1 MDFDEI
7 SQLRRHSPAWRLLC
21 ADNAPLILSFFER
34 VFVEDNVRSISAADL
49 TSRLD
54 DELYS
59 LNQRH
64 EPAFPKS
71 AKAYLDDWAAPQV
84 GWLRKYYP
92 EGSDEP
98 YFDATPAVEKALAWV
113 RSLRPRP
120 FVGTESRLNTIF
132 VLLRQIVVGAETD
145 PDVRLAELR
154 RRRQELDEEIA
165 RAEAGDIQ
173 VLDASAQRDRYQQ
186 LSATAK
192 ELLSDF
198 REVEENFRKLD
209 RELRERIAA
218 WSGSKGALLDD
229 VVGSRE
235 AITDSDQGKSFQAF
249 YDFLLSPAR
258 REELTDLLKR
268 AHGLAAIGEPDPR
281 MRHVHYDWLDAGERA
296 QATVRQLSEQLRRFL
311 DDQVWLENR
320 RVIDLLRSI
329 EATALKL
336 RAHWPVDLTVEL
348 DGAAPSIVLPLERP
362 LYNPSTKTPID
373 SASVTPGQDSFDAAA
388 LFEQV
393 YVDPAQLARTVR
405 HALQQRSQ
413 VGLAQVVGQQPLEQ
427 GLAELVAYL
436 SLIDETFRVVFDER
450 ARERVGWR
458 DADGRT
464 RTATLPRVTFARAT
478 GGDAPTAPAEPDGGQ
493 A

>member
-34 VFVEDNVRSISAADL
+34 IFVEDNVRSISAADL

-54 DELYS
+54 DELYT

-64 EPAFPKS
+64 EPPFPKS

-98 YFDATPAVEKALAWV
+98 YFDATPAVEKALTWV
-113 RSLRPRP
+113 RSLHPRP

-132 VLLRQIVVGAETD
+132 VLLRQIVFGAETD
-145 PDVRLAELR
+145 SDIRLAELR
-154 RRRQELDEEIA
+154 RRRQELDGEIA

-198 REVEENFRKLD
+198 REVEENFRRLD

-235 AITDSDQGKSFQAF
+235 VITDSDQGKSFQAF

-258 REELTDLLKR
+258 REELTDLLER

-336 RAHWPVDLTVEL
+336 RAHWPVDLTIEL
-348 DGAAPSIVLPLERP
+348 DGTAPSIVLPLERP
-362 LYNPSTKTPID
+362 LYSPPTKTPID
-373 SASVTPGQDSFDAAA
+373 SASVTPGQDSFDATA

-393 YVDPAQLARTVR
+393 YIDSAELALTVR
-405 HALQQRSQ
+405 RALQQRSQ
-413 VGLAQVVGQQPLEQ
+413 VGLAQLVGEQPLEQ
-427 GLAELVAYL
+427 GLAELVTYL
-436 SLIDETFRVVFDER
+436 SLVDETFRVVFDDR
-450 ARERVGWR
+450 VRERVGWR

-478 GGDAPTAPAEPDGGQ
+478 SGDASTALNGGQ
-493 A
+493 E

>member
-1 MDFDEI
+1 
-7 SQLRRHSPAWRLLC
+7 
-21 ADNAPLILSFFER
+21 
-34 VFVEDNVRSISAADL
+34 
-49 TSRLD
+49 
-54 DELYS
+54 
-59 LNQRH
+59 
-64 EPAFPKS
+64 
-71 AKAYLDDWAAPQV
+71 
-84 GWLRKYYP
+84 
-92 EGSDEP
+92 
-98 YFDATPAVEKALAWV
+98 
-113 RSLRPRP
+113 
-120 FVGTESRLNTIF
+120 
-132 VLLRQIVVGAETD
+132 
-145 PDVRLAELR
+145 
-154 RRRQELDEEIA
+154 
-165 RAEAGDIQ
+165 
-173 VLDASAQRDRYQQ
+173 
-186 LSATAK
+186 
-192 ELLSDF
+192 
-198 REVEENFRKLD
+198 
-209 RELRERIAA
+209 
-218 WSGSKGALLDD
+218 
-229 VVGSRE
+229 
-235 AITDSDQGKSFQAF
+235 
-249 YDFLLSPAR
+249 
-258 REELTDLLKR
+258 
-268 AHGLAAIGEPDPR
+268 
-281 MRHVHYDWLDAGERA
+281 
-296 QATVRQLSEQLRRFL
+296 VRQLSEQLRRFL